1 MLLAA
6 VKVSNALNW
15 LQWLSEELWFGLS
28 WSTWAIEPKE
38 YQGRKKTKKMTLN

>member
-6 VKVSNALNW
+6 VKGSNALNW

-38 YQGRKKTKKMTLN
+38 YQGHK